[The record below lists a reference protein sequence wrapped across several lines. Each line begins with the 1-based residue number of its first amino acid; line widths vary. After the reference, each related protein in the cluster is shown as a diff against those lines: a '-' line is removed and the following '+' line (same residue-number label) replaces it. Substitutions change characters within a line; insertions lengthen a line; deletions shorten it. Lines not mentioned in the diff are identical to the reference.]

1 MSEQRTL
8 EYYRELEAKALACA
22 ARATDPLAV
31 RLHLKLAESY
41 ALLVHA
47 EEHLLL
53 LAGARKPNF
62 IIFDEEDDTHP

>member
-1 MSEQRTL
+1 MPEQRTL
-8 EYYRELEAKALACA
+8 EYYRKLDARALACA

-41 ALLVHA
+41 ALLVQA

-53 LAGARKPNF
+53 LAEARKPTY
-62 IIFDEEDDTHP
+62 IIVDDEDDTHP

>member
-8 EYYRELEAKALACA
+8 DYYRELEAKALASA

-31 RLHLKLAESY
+31 RLHLELAETY
-41 ALLVHA
+41 ASLVHA

-53 LAGARKPNF
+53 LAEARKPTF
-62 IIFDEEDDTHP
+62 IISDDEDDIQP